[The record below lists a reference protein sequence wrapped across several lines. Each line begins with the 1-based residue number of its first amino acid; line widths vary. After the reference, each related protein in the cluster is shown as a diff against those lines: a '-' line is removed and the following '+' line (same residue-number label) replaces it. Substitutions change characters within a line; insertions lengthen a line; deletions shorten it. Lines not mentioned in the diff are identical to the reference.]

1 MSYEGQGPDPGGQ
14 KLEEKI
20 LPLEEVRRDSDQ
32 VFAQIGEITARLAA
46 LEQQGMPDEQQ
57 HHQLKEELSAERKA
71 LIARLRQLN
80 EQELQ
85 LAVGGNQVEF
95 VEEEGE
101 TERIQQIREL
111 QSYFSDKF
119 MTALQSTDI
128 PPIGS
133 QQVLSAF
140 SKAINTFYGQQ
151 FHSGKPLPTHAEID
165 QYIGRVVS
173 EISKQ
178 FASNEGQPEAVAI

>member
-1 MSYEGQGPDPGGQ
+1 MSYEGQGPNGE
-14 KLEEKI
+14 KLGEEI
-20 LPLEEVRRDSDQ
+20 LSLEAVRESSDR
-32 VFAQIGEITARLAA
+32 VFAQVGEVTARLAA

-119 MTALQSTDI
+119 MTALRSADI
-128 PPIGS
+128 PLIGS
-133 QQVLSAF
+133 EQVLSAF

-165 QYIGRVVS
+165 QYIGTVVA

-178 FASNEGQPEAVAI
+178 FASDQGQPEAVAI